1 MQKQEAELIAAAT
14 AIINARH
21 RPKWHAVGAALRLRG
36 GQIVTA
42 VNMDAY
48 VGRIGVCA
56 EAVALGRAVA
66 EYGATEVEAIV
77 AVYRRG
83 DGVVDVVAPCG
94 MCREMLCDYAPNA
107 VVLVPDGKAV
117 VARPVRD
124 LLPSKYSRDM
134 L

>member
-36 GQIVTA
+36 GHIVTA

-56 EAVALGRAVA
+56 IE
-66 EYGATEVEAIV
+66 IQ
-77 AVYRRG
+77 
-83 DGVVDVVAPCG
+83 P
-94 MCREMLCDYAPNA
+94 
-107 VVLVPDGKAV
+107 
-117 VARPVRD
+117 
-124 LLPSKYSRDM
+124 
-134 L
+134 

>member
-36 GQIVTA
+36 GHIVTA

-56 EAVALGRAVA
+56 A
-66 EYGATEVEAIV
+66 EI
-77 AVYRRG
+77 
-83 DGVVDVVAPCG
+83 
-94 MCREMLCDYAPNA
+94 
-107 VVLVPDGKAV
+107 
-117 VARPVRD
+117 
-124 LLPSKYSRDM
+124 
-134 L
+134 